1 MKTIVKKV
9 LCILT
14 AMVVMIGILTSEAD
28 AAGVKF
34 KTYTSSRFRYSV
46 KYPTQMTK
54 KTEYGSGDGAKLISS
69 DGKAQMTI
77 WNSYGKSK
85 KRDGSAVVATAKKNR
100 KITVVKSSAKEANY
114 YYKSGKNMVQY
125 YHYFLSNGEIAFQI
139 TYPKSQR
146 AYYDAAVKG
155 MIKSVKA
162 NKQLTLKE

>member
-9 LCILT
+9 FCMLT
-14 AMVVMIGILTSEAD
+14 AIVVMMGILTSEVD
-28 AAGVKF
+28 AASVKY
-34 KTYTSSRFRYSV
+34 KVYTSSRFRYTV
-46 KYPTQMTK
+46 KYPSQLTK
-54 KTEYGSGDGAKLISS
+54 KTEYGTGDGAKLVSA
-69 DGKAQMTI
+69 DGRAQATI

-85 KRDGSAVVATAKKNR
+85 KRNGSAVIATAKKNR

-139 TYPKSQR
+139 TYPKSKK
-146 AYYDAAVKG
+146 AYFDAAVKG

-162 NKQLTLKE
+162 NKQLTLKD